1 MTTPSSE
8 QPNDF
13 SIVHG
18 GPSSHLGRRL
28 GLGHPESPRRLRK
41 VLVLILVTW
50 LPLLLLSL
58 ATGHAYGDRVAVALL
73 HDPVVFSRFLFVVP
87 LLAVAEIAVGTNLR
101 TQARY
106 FVESGVVP
114 EQEQPGFD
122 SARAAVVALRNSG
135 VAEGVIVG
143 LAFALSLVIRVVIGI
158 APQETTWERPGT
170 AISLAGWW
178 YILVSLPIL
187 FFFLLR
193 WLWVFLVYAWFLF
206 KVSRLDLELTP
217 THPDQS
223 GGLGFLGWGI
233 ASFAVVLLAVSA
245 VMSGGLA
252 YEILNRDSSLA
263 TLKYHVIVFVV
274 AAIAIMHAPLLV
286 FTGRL
291 ARCRFKGLLEFG
303 ALIGSHDRAFEEK
316 WLRVKGANRASLL
329 GSPDVASLA
338 SVAFVYEHIDRM
350 QILPF
355 DKKAVAVLVVAAL
368 VPMIPLL
375 GTAIPLQEIF
385 RKLAELMV

>member
-1 MTTPSSE
+1 
-8 QPNDF
+8 
-13 SIVHG
+13 
-18 GPSSHLGRRL
+18 
-28 GLGHPESPRRLRK
+28 LRK
-41 VLVLILVTW
+41 VFVLILVTW
-50 LPLLLLSL
+50 VPLLLLTL
-58 ATGHAYGDRVAVALL
+58 ATGHAYGHRVAVGLL
-73 HDPVVFSRFLFVVP
+73 HDPVVLSRFLFVVP
-87 LLAVAEIAVGTNLR
+87 LLAVAEIAVETSLR
-101 TQARY
+101 MQARY
-106 FVESGVVP
+106 FLESGIVP
-114 EQEQPGFD
+114 EREHPRFA
-122 SARAAVVALRNSG
+122 SAGAAAVVVRNSV
-135 VAEGVIVG
+135 VAEGAILA
-143 LAFALSLVIRVVIGI
+143 LAFVISLLVRVVIGI

-170 AISLAGWW
+170 AISPAGWW
-178 YILVSLPIL
+178 YILVSLPVL
-187 FFFLLR
+187 FFFLMR

-223 GGLGFLGWGI
+223 GGLGFLGWGL

-252 YEILNRDSSLA
+252 YDILHRDSSLNS
-263 TLKYHVIVFVV
+263 LKYHVIVFVV
-274 AAIAIMHAPLLV
+274 AAIAIMHAPLFA

-316 WLRVKGANRASLL
+316 WLRAHGANRASLL

-338 SVAFVYEHIDRM
+338 GVAVVYEHIDKM

-355 DKKAVAVLVVAAL
+355 DKKAVVVLVVAAL
-368 VPMIPLL
+368 IPMIPLL